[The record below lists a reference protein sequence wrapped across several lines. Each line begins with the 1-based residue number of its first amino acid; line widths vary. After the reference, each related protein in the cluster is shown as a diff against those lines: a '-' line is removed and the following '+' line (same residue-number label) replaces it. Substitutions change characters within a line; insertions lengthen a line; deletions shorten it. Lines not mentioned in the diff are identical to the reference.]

1 MFDVSRIRQDFPM
14 LLDESGR
21 ERELVYF
28 DNSATSFKPREVI
41 EAEMAYYTRFSA
53 NIHRGDYALSYEA
66 DQAYDSARETMARFI
81 NADDREIVFTSG
93 TTQGLN
99 MAAYG
104 LKSMLK
110 QGDVILSTL
119 AEHASNI
126 LPWFRLAEQTGAKV
140 EFIPLDEQGRL
151 TVENF
156 KKALH
161 ERVRIVAI
169 AQVTNVLGYLADIK
183 TICTLAHQA
192 GAIVVVDGAQSVPHR
207 KVDVRDLDCD
217 LLAFSGHKMCGPT
230 GIGVL
235 YGKYEL
241 LEKMEPMML
250 GGGANKRFNSH
261 GDLILS
267 KVPDRFEAGTV
278 PIGQAVGLARAAE
291 YLQRIGFETIEKQ
304 EQMLQKHLAEKLKAM
319 DNIEFY
325 NPESD
330 SAICSFNVKGIFA
343 QDAASYLSSRNIAV
357 RSGNHCAKMLVEFLG
372 TDATIRASMYF
383 YNTLEE
389 ADRFVEALQ
398 GCTLEN
404 CIDIFL

>member
-1 MFDVSRIRQDFPM
+1 MFEVSKIRRDFPM
-14 LLDESGR
+14 LWDESGR
-21 ERELVYF
+21 ERQLVYF
-28 DNSATSFKPREVI
+28 DNSATSFKPQQVI
-41 EAEMAYYTRFSA
+41 DAEMAYYTRFSA

-66 DQAYDSARETMARFI
+66 DQAYDHARAAMARFI
-81 NADDREIVFTSG
+81 NAREEEVIFTSG

-104 LKSMLK
+104 LKGMLRE
-110 QGDVILSTL
+110 GDVILSTL

-126 LPWFRLAEQTGAKV
+126 LPWFRLAEQTGARV
-140 EFIPLDEQGRL
+140 EFIPLDESGRL
-151 TVENF
+151 TVDNF
-156 KKALH
+156 RKALH
-161 ERVRIVAI
+161 ERVRIVAV
-169 AQVTNVLGYLADIK
+169 AQVTNVLGYLADMK
-183 TICTLAHQA
+183 SICALAHQV
-192 GAIVVVDGAQSVPHR
+192 GAIVVVDGAQSVPH
-207 KVDVRDLDCD
+207 KQVDVKDMDCD

-235 YGKYEL
+235 YGKSEL
-241 LEKMEPMML
+241 LERMEPMML

-278 PIGQAVGLARAAE
+278 PIGQAVGLAEAAE
-291 YLQRIGFETIEKQ
+291 YLQKIGLPEIERREKQ
-304 EQMLQKHLAEKLKAM
+304 LHDYLSGKLREL

-325 NPESD
+325 NPDSD
-330 SAICSFNVKGIFA
+330 SAICSFNVRGIFA

-357 RSGNHCAKMLVEFLG
+357 RSGNHCAKMLVGFLG

-383 YNTLEE
+383 YNTEEE
-389 ADRFVEALQ
+389 ADRLVQALRN
-398 GCTLEN
+398 CTLEN